1 MSDEQHQPTPEERAE
16 FFVGVTEDLAVA
28 VRLMSAMHARDRDGV
43 HAVSVEI
50 VQSGRGL
57 DVTFALALQA
67 LAWAKHLVPDED
79 ALGKQLDALA
89 MHNLDAA
96 EVLGQAWRDGG
107 EAAGNRR

>member
-1 MSDEQHQPTPEERAE
+1 MSDDDQQPTPEQRAA

-50 VQSGRGL
+50 VQSGRGM

-67 LAWAKHLVPDED
+67 LHWAHGLVPDESE
-79 ALGKQLDALA
+79 LGRQLDALA

-96 EVLGQAWRDGG
+96 EVLGQAWREGG
-107 EAAGNRR
+107 EAAGKG